1 MSELSGRS
9 EPSATPE
16 PPATSQ
22 SPARKPFRYRAVILA
37 ELWQYGVQPRGE
49 TPPELVHEFVSDL
62 YRYEIRRLRSEL
74 LRGAFPKRHYS
85 ARVVALRQRYGVIG
99 LRPEQWIE

>member
-9 EPSATPE
+9 EPSAMPE
-16 PPATSQ
+16 PPAMSQ
-22 SPARKPFRYRAVILA
+22 SPAPRPFCYRAAILE
-37 ELWQYGVQPRGE
+37 ELWQHGVNPRSE

-74 LRGAFPKRHYS
+74 LRGAFPKRDYS
-85 ARVVALRQRYGVIG
+85 GRVTALRHRYRVIS